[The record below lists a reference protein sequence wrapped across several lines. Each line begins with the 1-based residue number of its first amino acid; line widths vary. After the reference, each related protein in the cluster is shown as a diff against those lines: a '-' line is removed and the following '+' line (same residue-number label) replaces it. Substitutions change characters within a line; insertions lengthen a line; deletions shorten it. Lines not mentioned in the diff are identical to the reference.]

1 MKYLFDTDILIYW
14 LKGNQAIERKAVAM
28 GLENIGYSIISLAE
42 LYFGAYNSEQ
52 IEKNLKA
59 IKIVQQKL
67 PLFNCNDK
75 SSQLFGMIKAQLTQ
89 QGNIIMDADI
99 MIGSIAQ
106 ANELILVT
114 NNTKHFQR
122 IPNLPL
128 ENWLNY

>member
-14 LKGNQAIERKAVAM
+14 LKGNQAIERKAVAT
-28 GLENIGYSIISLAE
+28 GLENIDYSIISLAE

-52 IEKNLKA
+52 IEKNLQA

-67 PLFNCNDK
+67 SLVNFNDK
-75 SSQLFGMIKAQLTQ
+75 SAQLFGMIKAQLTQ
-89 QGNIIMDADI
+89 QGNLIMDADI
-99 MIGSIAQ
+99 LIGSIAQ

-128 ENWLNY
+128 ENWLND

>member
-1 MKYLFDTDILIYW
+1 MKYLFDTDILIFW
-14 LKGNQAIERKAVAM
+14 LKGNQAIEKKAVAI
-28 GLENIGYSIISLAE
+28 GLENIGYSIISHAE

-59 IKIVQQKL
+59 IQVVQQKL
-67 PLFNCNDK
+67 PLVNCNDK
-75 SSQLFGMIKAQLTQ
+75 SAQLFGMIKAQLTQ

-99 MIGSIAQ
+99 LIGSIAL

-114 NNTKHFQR
+114 NNTKHFKR
-122 IPNLPL
+122 IPNLKL